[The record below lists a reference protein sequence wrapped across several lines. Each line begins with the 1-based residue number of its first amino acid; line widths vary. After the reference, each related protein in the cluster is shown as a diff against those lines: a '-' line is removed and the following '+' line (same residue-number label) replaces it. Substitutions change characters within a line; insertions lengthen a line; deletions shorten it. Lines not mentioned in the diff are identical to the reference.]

1 MMTASNIGFRSPAIT
16 RITRRSLLGS
26 LAVVAT
32 VRPSHAASPD
42 EFGVPSPEGD
52 IGVTRYA
59 AKGTAKRPGVLLLHG
74 ARGVEIQPRAY
85 ERDAN
90 ALADAGIDAHLVR
103 YYSTVDEQ
111 ALARASTK
119 EARLAH
125 NDRRFVAWAERV
137 SSVVTAVLAR
147 PESTGRVGLLGF
159 SLGGFIAATTA
170 ARDERVA
177 ALAVLYG
184 GMPDAIAPSVTHMPP
199 LLALHGDADRNVPLA
214 EGEALV
220 RLAKTLGA
228 PAELVTY
235 PGKPHGFDFADNDPA
250 AVDALSRVAG
260 FFRER
265 LLAA

>member
-1 MMTASNIGFRSPAIT
+1 MAASIQFRSPVIT
-16 RITRRSLLGS
+16 RITRRSLLGG
-26 LAVVAT
+26 LAAVAT
-32 VRPSHAASPD
+32 VRRSRAASPD
-42 EFGVPSPEGD
+42 QFGVPSSEGD

-59 AKGTAKRPGVLLLHG
+59 ATGTAKRPGVLLLHG

-85 ERDAN
+85 ERYAN

-111 ALARASTK
+111 ALAQASTR

-147 PESTGRVGLLGF
+147 ADSTGRVGLLGF

-170 ARDERVA
+170 ARDERIA

-184 GMPDAIAPSVTHMPP
+184 GMPDAIAPGVKHMPP
-199 LLALHGDADRNVPLA
+199 LLALHGDADRNVPFA
-214 EGEALV
+214 KGEALV
-220 RLAKTLGA
+220 RLAKAVGA
-228 PAELVTY
+228 PAEFVTY

-250 AVDALSRVAG
+250 AADALGRVVE